1 MEDDELENE
10 DLKESNVESNETTD
24 KLEEANAESGETNDE
39 WEKAK
44 GEFKKGT
51 NEMFGQE
58 YFKKPEDWFDKLME
72 LPFVALIFI
81 IIGGAICYSGNW
93 WGLIAV
99 GLGAVTEINKR
110 MRSSD
115 SGIDGY
121 FADLA
126 EQKLQENMGK
136 SQVVDS
142 KPLHFI
148 GIDSWNQSKRGK
160 DGIMRFNPMV
170 LVIFRF
176 GKDKLVIDEVQLDA
190 MNPKEYRAKS
200 NEFAYKDIGEISIDK
215 KTFSRRFVIK
225 VCGQTEFDIEIA
237 HNQQSNAEDIAREI
251 RKVVR
256 ETAGASGE
264 SSVESSKDSK

>member
-1 MEDDELENE
+1 MADDELENE
-10 DLKESNVESNETTD
+10 DLDEANVESNEATD
-24 KLEEANAESGETNDE
+24 KLEEANAESEQTNDE
-39 WEKAK
+39 WEKGK
-44 GEFKKGT
+44 ELFK
-51 NEMFGQE
+51 NAMLGQK
-58 YFKKPEDWFDKLME
+58 YFEKPAWDDKILE
-72 LPFVALIFI
+72 LPFVSIPLI

-99 GLGAVTEINKR
+99 GVGAIAEINKR
-110 MRSSD
+110 MRSSE
-115 SGIDGY
+115 SGVDGY

-142 KPLHFI
+142 KLLYFI
-148 GIDSWNQSKRGK
+148 GIDSWNQSKKGK

-190 MNPKEYRAKS
+190 MNPNEYRAKS

-256 ETAGASGE
+256 ETTGASGE
-264 SSVESSKDSK
+264 SSVESNKDSK